1 MDSLISKFISENVTV
16 VSGKRL
22 MNKDVADAWVA
33 ATGGT
38 AGRNKLYA
46 AIYALPG
53 VYKGQGFFTNV
64 HLTPKE
70 VPVVAPVEVVDVAA
84 HFVQAPG
91 LTVFEQMQLDLQRQ
105 ALEDKER
112 ARLAKMEAEAKL
124 AREELARKAAKDAED
139 AKLAREKI
147 DADKLKAEAE
157 AKLAREKIEA
167 DKLKAEAEAKL
178 AREKI
183 EADKLKAEAEAK
195 LAREKMEA
203 DAKAVREKMEADAKA
218 VREKMEADAKAV
230 REKIAA
236 KLKISDDSNATMLA
250 MTKMKVDAT
259 MEAIR
264 MKAAEGERNREFHR
278 IENNKAR
285 AFHAVST
292 YNRWLDPEVFGTA
305 SKQYVTGD
313 SLLRCMEFNA
323 WDWAGEHNKMAMQ
336 SLKNTI
342 SSMEEKIEVVLDGK
356 LVDKP
361 LVDIQAATKLIESV
375 DTGIIPA
382 KVVDEG
388 LKLLEEIPVTTTT
401 VETTTDVD
409 TAKMDTTKVEANDV
423 GGLSVPDFAGSQTML
438 LQRMM
443 EVPKI
448 ASRDEDRHMQKE
460 RDWMANPS
468 NSLTAEKAK
477 KLKKRKYIRKMQ
489 SASIGPGGNIL
500 LKCDCC
506 GVMMDMDDGNC
517 HRGHNLPDSCG
528 GSWSEHNIRLIC
540 ANCNQK
546 MGKLYT
552 IREFKVVEMYVA
564 VVYEEVDASSEEE
577 VDASSEDEV
586 DASSED
592 EVDASSDH

>member
-195 LAREKMEA
+195 LA
-203 DAKAVREKMEADAKA
+203 
-218 VREKMEADAKAV
+218 REKMEADAKAV

>member
-195 LAREKMEA
+195 LA
-203 DAKAVREKMEADAKA
+203 REKMEADAKA